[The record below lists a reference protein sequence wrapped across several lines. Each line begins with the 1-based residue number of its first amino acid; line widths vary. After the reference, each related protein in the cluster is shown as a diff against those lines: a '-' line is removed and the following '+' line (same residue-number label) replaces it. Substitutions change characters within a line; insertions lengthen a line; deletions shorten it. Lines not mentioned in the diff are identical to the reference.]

1 MDLQCLHGTLIDPTQ
16 NVEDK
21 LWVNFANIS
30 VKFLSY
36 LKLVA
41 KDSQVSKLS
50 FCESHA
56 NGFSNILWFITT
68 NPLSSTILS
77 WETPKK
83 KKIGIREKKKQVN
96 CWCCLSPFRTSKP
109 LYTY

>member
-1 MDLQCLHGTLIDPTQ
+1 MDLQCLDGTLIDPTQ

-41 KDSQVSKLS
+41 KDSQVFKLS

-56 NGFSNILWFITT
+56 NDFPTFFGLSQPILCRVPFSH
-68 NPLSSTILS
+68 
-77 WETPKK
+77 
-83 KKIGIREKKKQVN
+83 
-96 CWCCLSPFRTSKP
+96 
-109 LYTY
+109 